1 MRKMKK
7 FKFSLDTVLS
17 YKDQVLD
24 ALKIEHGVILAE
36 IRAQEE
42 VVEAAWRR
50 YRDYDEE
57 FREQKMNGISAL
69 DAMMYESALRAQEL
83 EIRRET
89 EKLDAL
95 KEKEEKKRSEV
106 VEAKKETASLE
117 KLKERKLD
125 SYNKTVQKGEE
136 QMIEEYVSTQRA
148 MSNA

>member
-1 MRKMKK
+1 MKK

-17 YKDQVLD
+17 YKDQILD

-42 VVEAAWRR
+42 VLDACWRR

-69 DAMMYESALRAQEL
+69 DALMYESALRAQEL

-95 KEKEEKKRSEV
+95 KEKEEKKRNEV
-106 VEAKKETASLE
+106 VEAKKDTASLE
-117 KLKERKLD
+117 KLRERKLD
-125 SYNKTVQKGEE
+125 SYNKTIQKGEE
-136 QMIEEYVSTQRA
+136 QMIEEFVSTQKA
-148 MSNA
+148 MAND

>member
-1 MRKMKK
+1 MKK

-17 YKDQVLD
+17 YKDQILD

-42 VVEAAWRR
+42 VLDACWRR

-69 DAMMYESALRAQEL
+69 DALMYESALRAQEL

-95 KEKEEKKRSEV
+95 KEKEEKKRNEV
-106 VEAKKETASLE
+106 VEAKKDTASLE
-117 KLKERKLD
+117 KLRERKLD
-125 SYNKTVQKGEE
+125 SYNKTIQKGEE
-136 QMIEEYVSTQRA
+136 QLIEEFVSTQKA
-148 MSNA
+148 MASG